1 MIRLVGHP
9 VTFMSRGT
17 VRRNQVLMNHSWK
30 HHLDSF
36 YISKGVRGP
45 SLVVQ
50 STYLN
55 LGYVMYTCIPS
66 KLQLWLESSS
76 LTSGTEYYIFFNGV
90 PPIFRHTHNPNRGLL
105 MKLHHLLV
113 KSIEIHCFWM
123 VPAIKMSQQHA
134 QCWMR
139 SWLRSW
145 SGRCC
150 GFFCVFRL
158 ESQINRSTR
167 SGLTIQ
173 HDALPNKDGGLIG
186 NMWYNQIQQAC
197 WFNGEWGIVNPNY
210 FLRVIPTLT
219 HHSDIVT

>member
-1 MIRLVGHP
+1 MQRWYLCICWAQCSGLLVKSPP
-9 VTFMSRGT
+9 VAPPY
-17 VRRNQVLMNHSWK
+17 
-30 HHLDSF
+30 LDTW
-36 YISKGVRGP
+36 INITD
-45 SLVVQ
+45 L
-50 STYLN
+50 
-55 LGYVMYTCIPS
+55 CIPS

-150 GFFCVFRL
+150 GFFLRFSPGKSDKSL
-158 ESQINRSTR
+158 
-167 SGLTIQ
+167 
-173 HDALPNKDGGLIG
+173 NKE
-186 NMWYNQIQQAC
+186 
-197 WFNGEWGIVNPNY
+197 WFNDTTWC
-210 FLRVIPTLT
+210 FTQ
-219 HHSDIVT
+219 